1 MAHAK
6 SSPLSLLL
14 RVVTVTIV
22 VQLNCLPSLHRDL
35 GRSVLKNRTRSLPPR
50 TSSQQALAQRR
61 SGAKYVASSAPSHI
75 RMPRVGALE
84 SPQRSKWWHSD
95 MRCGQ
100 DKRKSA
106 ASPHQSEP
114 RVCSLS
120 VFLFLNKVTS
130 SSAQLKKKHP
140 KPMPVLAVSKVRKPE
155 QRETRLKSHTFL
167 LLLELEVYF

>member
-1 MAHAK
+1 MHGGCSPMHYSASQLAGLRGKMWQLTRPPYYCHSQMRIADCEK
-6 SSPLSLLL
+6 SSTVF
-14 RVVTVTIV
+14 VVA
-22 VQLNCLPSLHRDL
+22 CRD
-35 GRSVLKNRTRSLPPR
+35 GHDCCPIEMPAMPAPRSWAERLKKPNLKNRTRSLPPR

-120 VFLFLNKVTS
+120 VF
-130 SSAQLKKKHP
+130 
-140 KPMPVLAVSKVRKPE
+140 
-155 QRETRLKSHTFL
+155 
-167 LLLELEVYF
+167 YF

>member
-1 MAHAK
+1 MRIADCEK
-6 SSPLSLLL
+6 SSTVF
-14 RVVTVTIV
+14 VVA
-22 VQLNCLPSLHRDL
+22 CRD
-35 GRSVLKNRTRSLPPR
+35 GHDCCPIEMPAMPAPRSWAERLKKPNLKNRTRSLPPR
-50 TSSQQALAQRR
+50 TSSQALAQRR

-120 VFLFLNKVTS
+120 AQFKIKTS
-130 SSAQLKKKHP
+130 KTNVGSLKSPETGTTRNPTKKP
-140 KPMPVLAVSKVRKPE
+140 DRDETLGPVLLCDSE
-155 QRETRLKSHTFL
+155 
-167 LLLELEVYF
+167 

>member
-1 MAHAK
+1 MPA
-6 SSPLSLLL
+6 P
-14 RVVTVTIV
+14 
-22 VQLNCLPSLHRDL
+22 
-35 GRSVLKNRTRSLPPR
+35 RSWAERLKKPNLKNRTRSLPPR

-100 DKRKSA
+100 DKRKRCGQDKRKSA

-130 SSAQLKKKHP
+130 SSAQLKKKT
-140 KPMPVLAVSKVRKPE
+140 SK
-155 QRETRLKSHTFL
+155 TNASLGRLKSSKTGTTRNPTKKPDRDETLGPVL
-167 LLLELEVYF
+167 LCDSE

>member
-1 MAHAK
+1 MPA
-6 SSPLSLLL
+6 P
-14 RVVTVTIV
+14 
-22 VQLNCLPSLHRDL
+22 
-35 GRSVLKNRTRSLPPR
+35 RSWAERLKKPNLKNRTRSLPPR

-130 SSAQLKKKHP
+130 SSAQLKKKT
-140 KPMPVLAVSKVRKPE
+140 SK
-155 QRETRLKSHTFL
+155 TNASLGRLKSSKTGTTRNPTKKPDRDETLGPVL
-167 LLLELEVYF
+167 LCDSE